1 MKQLPIKRVL
11 SANQQILSLL
21 GDRIYEDVAPEKT
34 KTPYLVWS
42 DLSGVPN
49 TSLDNITNEDDV
61 LYQIMVYSPYQKTAS
76 DIRTVVANLL
86 TDHSYIDQRIGHYET
101 ATKLLARGFSGG
113 WCLDR

>member
-11 SANQQILSLL
+11 SANQQIVLLL
-21 GDRIYEDVAPEKT
+21 GDRIYEDVAPEQT
-34 KTPYLVWS
+34 PAPYLVWS

-61 LYQIMVYSPYQKTAS
+61 SYQIMVYSPYQKTAA
-76 DIRTVVANLL
+76 DIRTAVANVL

-101 ATKLLARGFSGG
+101 ATKLFARGFSGG
-113 WCLDR
+113 WWVNR